1 MKQVRVW
8 FARALQVAGLVGVG
22 MVLVLNLAPQG
33 ITMSTMLQL
42 TLFGVLLFALGTVLL
57 RLQD

>member
-57 RLQD
+57 RRQD